1 VALEVF
7 RAFLAL
13 GLSSFGG
20 PIAHLGYFRAEFVE
34 RRRWFDER
42 RYAEL
47 VALCQFLPG
56 PASSQVGFAIGFER
70 AGWRGALAAW
80 LGFTLPSA
88 IALVLF
94 ALGLARVGAAHPV
107 LVGVLQALKVVAVAV
122 VAQAVVSMAR
132 TLTPDAPRRVLALL
146 AAAIVLLYGGAA
158 MQVVALAAS
167 ALAGAWLL
175 HGGVNAAAETNAVAE
190 ENADAPPEQLSVG
203 APRHR
208 VSHRVGAAAGA
219 LFVALLV
226 GLPLLAAGSHERWLE
241 VSAAFYR
248 AGALVFGGGHVVL
261 PLLQAGVVA
270 PGWVD
275 ESAFVA
281 GYGAAQAVP
290 GPLFTFAAYLGSVIG
305 ASGVVADASGIV
317 VGADAAPATAGSA
330 LAAWGVAALCLGS
343 IFVPGMLVLIAVLP
357 WWQALRAKPVLR
369 RAIAG
374 INAGVVGVLLA
385 AWIDPVTT
393 SAVRGV
399 ADGLFATGLYL
410 LLVVLRWPPWAV
422 VVVAIGIGALRGLG
436 LDA

>member
-1 VALEVF
+1 MREVF

-20 PIAHLGYFRAEFVE
+20 PIAHLGYFRAEFVD
-34 RRRWFDER
+34 RRGWIDER

-94 ALGLARVGAAHPV
+94 ALGLARVDAANP
-107 LVGVLQALKVVAVAV
+107 LVAGVLQALKIVAVAV

-132 TLTPDAPRRVLALL
+132 SLTPDAPRRALALL
-146 AAAIVLLYGGAA
+146 AAAIVLLHGGPA
-158 MQVVALAAS
+158 MQVVALVAS
-167 ALAGAWLL
+167 ALAGACLL
-175 HGGVNAAAETNAVAE
+175 RGSAQAAGAAQ
-190 ENADAPPEQLSVG
+190 DATRSPTPSAL
-203 APRHR
+203 APGHR
-208 VSHRVGAAAGA
+208 VSRRAGVAAAT

-226 GLPLLAAGSHERWLE
+226 SLPIAAAGLHQPWLE
-241 VSAAFYR
+241 VTAAFYR

-261 PLLQAGVVA
+261 PLLQAGVVE
-270 PGWVD
+270 PGWID
-275 ESAFVA
+275 GSAFVA

-305 ASGVVADASGIV
+305 ASG
-317 VGADAAPATAGSA
+317 AANSA
-330 LAAWGVAALCLGS
+330 LAAWGVAALCLVA
-343 IFVPGMLVLIAVLP
+343 IFVPGILVLIAALP
-357 WWQALRAKPVLR
+357 WWETLRSKPVLR

-374 INAGVVGVLLA
+374 VNAGVVGVLLA

-399 ADGLFATGLYL
+399 VDALFAAALYV
-410 LLVVLRWPPWAV
+410 LLVGMRWPPWAV
-422 VVVAIGIGALRGLG
+422 VVAGIGVGALRGLG
-436 LDA
+436 G

>member
-1 VALEVF
+1 MREVF

-20 PIAHLGYFRAEFVE
+20 PIAHLGYFRDEFVE
-34 RRRWFDER
+34 RRRWLDER

-94 ALGLARVGAAHPV
+94 ALGLARVDAAHPV
-107 LVGVLQALKVVAVAV
+107 LAGVLQSLKVVAVAV

-132 TLTPDAPRRVLALL
+132 SLTPDAPRRVLALL
-146 AAAIVLLYGGAA
+146 AAAIVLLHGGAA

-167 ALAGAWLL
+167 ALVGVALL
-175 HGGVNAAAETNAVAE
+175 RAPAKRAPLPET
-190 ENADAPPEQLSVG
+190 PSVE
-203 APRHR
+203 ASRHR
-208 VSHRVGAAAGA
+208 VSHRAGA
-219 LFVALLV
+219 VAAMLFLALLV
-226 GLPLLAAGSHERWLE
+226 GLPLTASASHERWVE
-241 VSAAFYR
+241 VAAAFYR

-275 ESAFVA
+275 ESTFVA

-290 GPLFTFAAYLGSVIG
+290 GPLFTFAAYLGSVI
-305 ASGVVADASGIV
+305 
-317 VGADAAPATAGSA
+317 AAPGAGSV
-330 LAAWGVAALCLGS
+330 LAAWGAATLCLIA
-343 IFVPGMLVLIAVLP
+343 IFLPGILVLIATLP

-399 ADGLFATGLYL
+399 GDALFAAGLYL
-410 LLVVLRWPPWAV
+410 LLVALRRPPWMV
-422 VVVAIGIGALRGLG
+422 VVVALGIGALRGV
-436 LDA
+436 LD

>member
-1 VALEVF
+1 MREVF

-34 RRRWFDER
+34 RRRWLDER

-88 IALVLF
+88 VALVLF
-94 ALGLARVGAAHPV
+94 ALGLARVDAANPV
-107 LVGVLQALKVVAVAV
+107 LAGVLQALKVVAVAV
-122 VAQAVVSMAR
+122 VAQAVVSMAG
-132 TLTPDAPRRVLALL
+132 TLTPDVPRRLLALL
-146 AAAIVLLYGGAA
+146 VAAIVLLHGGAA

-167 ALAGAWLL
+167 ALVGAWLL
-175 HGGVNAAAETNAVAE
+175 RGPLNAAAETNAVAE
-190 ENADAPPEQLSVG
+190 EKAAARPETPSVEAP
-203 APRHR
+203 AHR
-208 VSHRVGAAAGA
+208 VPHRVGAAAAMLFPA
-219 LFVALLV
+219 LIVV
-226 GLPLLAAGSHERWLE
+226 LPLAASLSHERWLE
-241 VSAAFYR
+241 VAAAFFR

-305 ASGVVADASGIV
+305 ASGIAGGAGAATVAS
-317 VGADAAPATAGSA
+317 GSA
-330 LAAWGVAALCLGS
+330 LAAWGAAALCLVA
-343 IFVPGMLVLIAVLP
+343 IFVPGILVLIAALP
-357 WWQALRAKPVLR
+357 WWEALRAKPALR

-374 INAGVVGVLLA
+374 VNAGVVGVLLA

-399 ADGLFATGLYL
+399 ADALFAAALYA
-410 LLVVLRWPPWAV
+410 LLVGMHWPPWAV
-422 VVVAIGIGALRGLG
+422 VVGAIGIGALRGLAG
-436 LDA
+436 